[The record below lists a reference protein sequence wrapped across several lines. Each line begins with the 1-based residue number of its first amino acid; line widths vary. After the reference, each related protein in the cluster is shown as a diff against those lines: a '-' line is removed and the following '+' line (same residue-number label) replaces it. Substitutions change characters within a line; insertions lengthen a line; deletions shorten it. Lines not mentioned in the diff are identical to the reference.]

1 MTARTI
7 AIGDIHGC
15 DVALNILLD
24 ELAPRPEDFVICVGD
39 VIDRGPNTR
48 GCIDRLLQL
57 RDQCRFMHLMGNHEE
72 MFLDAISGGEWSDSW
87 PQYGGR
93 EMLASYGG
101 SVEEIPPEHL
111 DFIKSGKDYYE
122 SDSIIFAHA
131 AINPAWPMDRQTAHY
146 LRWNRLTGHEA
157 PHVSGKPVL
166 CGHTAQRDARPL
178 IFPGWVCLDT
188 CAYSLRGALSALVLE
203 DQTIYQA
210 TQWGKFCGVVPAAE
224 FLVAPGGG

>member
-101 SVEEIPPEHL
+101 SVEDIPPEHL

>member
-15 DVALNILLD
+15 DIALNILLE
-24 ELAPRPEDFVICVGD
+24 ELAPRAEDLLIVLGD

-48 GCIDRLLQL
+48 SCIDRLLEL
-57 RDQCRFMHLMGNHEE
+57 RNNCRVIHLMGNHEE
-72 MFLDAISGGEWSDSW
+72 MFLDALSGGEWADSW

-101 SVEEIPPEHL
+101 VAEDVPPDHL
-111 DFIKSGKDYYE
+111 DFIRSGKDFLE
-122 SDSIIFAHA
+122 TDGIIFAHA
-131 AINPAWPMDRQTAHY
+131 AINPAWPMDRQTAHF
-146 LRWNRLTGHEA
+146 LRWNRLDGDEA
-157 PHVSGKPVL
+157 PHISGKPVI

-178 IFPGWVCLDT
+178 IFPGWMCLDT

-224 FLVAPGGG
+224 FLVS